1 MLLPVVLVGLA
12 LFALA
17 FLGLNKL
24 LPILIGM
31 AAVIG
36 LLFGVYMLWL
46 GFCGNNENKFI
57 WGFVILLAGGGIL
70 VYLKSAFSD

>member
-12 LFALA
+12 LFFLA

-24 LPILIGM
+24 VPIIIGM

-36 LLFGVYMLWL
+36 LLFGVYLVWL
-46 GFCGNNENKFI
+46 GFCNNNENKFI

-70 VYLKSAFSD
+70 VYLKAVCSD